1 MSKVS
6 VSIVLYN
13 TNEKILNEAIN
24 SCVNSMI
31 PIDIYLIDN
40 SRNNNLSYFKQDD
53 RVRYLKARYNGGFG
67 AGHNLG
73 IHEFK
78 ILESYD
84 YHLVMNPDITF
95 DSSVIGEILKYME
108 KELKTGVLMPR
119 ILNQDGTLQFARRL
133 LPKPIDIFM
142 KRFFINSSFSR
153 NYEIVFCEPTKPVEI
168 VALTGCFL
176 FFSTKALRSIGLFD
190 ERYFMYFEDIDICR
204 RMSAFYKTIYFPLL
218 EVTHG
223 SQREHRRN
231 LKLFYY
237 AILATIKYFNKWGY
251 LDKNRERIN
260 ARVYK
265 QVLDSES

>member
-95 DSSVIGEILKYME
+95 DPSVIGEILKYME

-142 KRFFINSSFSR
+142 KRFFVNSSYAR
-153 NYEIVFCEPTKPVEI
+153 KYEMVFCEPNKPVEI
-168 VALTGCFL
+168 VGLCGCFL
-176 FFSTKALRSIGLFD
+176 FFSTKALKTAGLFD
-190 ERYFMYFEDIDICR
+190 ERYFMYFEDFDICR
-204 RMSAFYKTIYFPLL
+204 RVSKFYKTIYYPKV
-218 EVTHG
+218 EVIHD
-223 SQREHRRN
+223 SNREHRRN
-231 LKLFYY
+231 LKLFYCS
-237 AILATIKYFNKWGY
+237 IIATMKYFKKWGY
-251 LDKNRERIN
+251 IDKDRERIN
-260 ARVYK
+260 ARVYE
-265 QVLDSES
+265 QVADSEF